1 MLMQSEISK
10 VKGDVATILRDLRG
24 SIDEALVQIDLGE
37 MNIRDLL
44 EPVINRVANAQAT
57 LRSHLG

>member
-1 MLMQSEISK
+1 MQSEISK